1 MRTEFTVSR
10 IRCAACLVQ
19 CKVFDIRTRLSRL
32 NVYFLPSL
40 RSLRITFLTRVYLT
54 TSQKYW
60 GSGQVKHGD
69 IRWLCC
75 VSAQTL
81 GASAITFYIQT
92 TTVYYSVQEKK
103 IDEAFTYRFVHRGFV
118 KIVGFYFQSVFVAD
132 YNLVYEIKISISALK
147 IDHLIDSRDADQDT
161 RNAPLCVLRSKAH
174 WGEGTCLIALEK
186 RRRHL
191 NRFHRLWT
199 NIVFTTSLML
209 FLYHVVTEWDCQFFL
224 SV

>member
-1 MRTEFTVSR
+1 MQSFWYQNTTFSIE
-10 IRCAACLVQ
+10 C
-19 CKVFDIRTRLSRL
+19 VFFA
-32 NVYFLPSL
+32 V
-40 RSLRITFLTRVYLT
+40 V
-54 TSQKYW
+54 
-60 GSGQVKHGD
+60 
-69 IRWLCC
+69 
-75 VSAQTL
+75 
-81 GASAITFYIQT
+81 AITSNNFSHSSLSNHISEILRFWAGETRRHSLTLLCQRAN
-92 TTVYYSVQEKK
+92 SWSFRNHFLHSNHHRLLFCARKK